1 MKYQWFAPQIYWIA
15 TLHKRSYNCLGLYN
29 GDLLLKDHI
38 FCRYHS
44 LCAYMGDDDMFS
56 SDLSDDQLKQ
66 RLGHMAN
73 TPCQVSTFFT
83 SYFPKSTFL
92 IAFNY
97 CHLSAWAITFSFVL
111 RWLIFVRAKIRGGK
125 YLIITSESNGS
136 LLHYNELS
144 AW

>member
-15 TLHKRSYNCLGLYN
+15 TWHKWLYNCLGLYN

>member
-15 TLHKRSYNCLGLYN
+15 TWHKWLYNCLRLYN

-83 SYFPKSTFL
+83 SYFPKSL
-92 IAFNY
+92 NY

-111 RWLIFVRAKIRGGK
+111 RWLIFVRAKTRKGWEV
-125 YLIITSESNGS
+125 YLIITSESNWS